1 MAVYS
6 NTTARRYPDDTGA
19 VRSLLADHLV
29 SRVNFVN
36 EIEAMYADGARI
48 FVEVGPGKVL
58 ASLVSKILK
67 DRPHL
72 ALVSNQADK
81 PGLSQLQHLLGQ
93 FIVHGGQVNM
103 DKLYQGRALQILD
116 LDALYEE
123 TNRYGVTATTWL
135 VNGARSISFAEA
147 MTAAPKKAVKPME
160 VTSEMTASKQKT
172 MNEEAPGVAS
182 AGMSADAPPAGSKEY
197 VMIQHQKL
205 MQRLLD
211 MHQSVMTSYMNG
223 LAAGGQ
229 TSLPDQAVAAKEATA
244 PVDDTTGKVPGAGL
258 PAAPE
263 PADDSLSKS
272 DPGDN
277 GGGPSDRETRAALL
291 RIVSERTGYPE
302 DMLDLDLNLEADL
315 GIDSIKRVEIL
326 TRLTEDLFPGG
337 HEESLEQIEEIN
349 LSKTLREI
357 IGHIE
362 KFIDAA
368 GKTGSAEAPATPPE
382 KTDARAAEYDENL
395 LLPRFTLTA
404 VETPIPNSAFA
415 LSQDRITIITDDEG
429 GIARSL
435 QKKLTA
441 AGYPAVILRWGNGQA
456 QPEELIYFLN
466 NHAGQEVKTVVQSIR
481 QQHGR
486 VGGLIHLFP
495 LKKSPSFA
503 DIDLPGWIAR
513 LDYEVTSLFTL
524 LKHLEPDLRQAAL
537 NGGACVMSAVGMGG
551 TFASGVNTNNNKF
564 FPGHGGISG
573 LLKTAAI
580 ELPQV
585 RVKSIDLDPTE
596 SVADIVENLF
606 TEIGV
611 ADDCIEIGYA
621 GKKRMRLDL
630 ADAAL
635 QSRQDNGLRMDS
647 SWVILMTGGAR
658 GITAQIAL
666 DLARKYQPRLILAGR
681 SLPPSAAESD
691 ATAGV
696 EQPEALKK
704 IIIDTMRQQGRDFSL
719 VDVENEYRRLRQER
733 EMRSNIA
740 AMRSAGSEVEYCQ
753 VDVRDEEA
761 FGGLIDDIYERHG
774 NIHAVIHGAGVI
786 EDKLIKDKTLASFD
800 RVLGTKTRSAF
811 ILSKKLRPESL
822 KLLVLFSSVAGRF
835 GNQGQC
841 DYAAANEVINKL
853 AVYLNK
859 QWPGRVVSI
868 NWGPWDQSGM
878 VSDGL
883 RQEFARRG
891 VRLIPPAAGSRF
903 MDTEIKKGQ
912 MGEVELVVGDGPWGA
927 VGKQS
932 QVE

>member
-1 MAVYS
+1 M
-6 NTTARRYPDDTGA
+6 
-19 VRSLLADHLV
+19 
-29 SRVNFVN
+29 
-36 EIEAMYADGARI
+36 
-48 FVEVGPGKVL
+48 GPGKVL
-58 ASLVSKILK
+58 ANLVSKILQ

-72 ALVSNQADK
+72 ALISNQADR
-81 PGLSQLQHLLGQ
+81 PGLSQLQQLLGQ
-93 FIVHGGQVNM
+93 FIVHGGQVNRE
-103 DKLYQGRALQILD
+103 KLYQGRALRPID
-116 LDALYEE
+116 LDALYRE

-135 VNGARSISFAEA
+135 VNGARAIPFTEA
-147 MTAAPKKAVKPME
+147 MTAAPKNTVKPME
-160 VTSEMTASKQKT
+160 VTSDMTTIKHEGSAA
-172 MNEEAPGVAS
+172 EYPGS
-182 AGMSADAPPAGSKEY
+182 ATSGMSAAAPPVTSKEY
-197 VMIQHQKL
+197 VMVQHQKL

-223 LAAGGQ
+223 LAAGS
-229 TSLPDQAVAAKEATA
+229 TTLLPAQAVAAREAA
-244 PVDDTTGKVPGAGL
+244 LPVDATTGTVPQAAL
-258 PAAPE
+258 PAAPK
-263 PADDSLSKS
+263 PAGDSLPKS

-277 GGGPSDRETRAALL
+277 GGMPADRQTKAALL

-326 TRLTEDLFPGG
+326 TRLTEVMFPNG

-357 IGHIE
+357 MGHIE
-362 KFIDAA
+362 KFMAAA
-368 GKTGSAEAPATPPE
+368 GKSGSAEAPAPLPE
-382 KTDARAAEYDENL
+382 KTAAGAARYDENL

-404 VETPIPNSAFA
+404 VDAPIQDSAFA
-415 LSQDRITIITDDEG
+415 LAQDRVTIITDDEG

-435 QKKLTA
+435 QEKLTA
-441 AGYPAVILRWGNGQA
+441 TGYPAVILRWGKGRA
-456 QPEELIYFLN
+456 QSEEPVYFLN
-466 NHAGQEVKTVVQSIR
+466 NLAAEEITTVVQSIR

-495 LKKSPSFA
+495 LKKGPSFA
-503 DIDLPGWIAR
+503 DIDLPGWTAR
-513 LDYEVTSLFTL
+513 LDYEVTSLFLL
-524 LKHLEPDLRQAAL
+524 LKHLEPDLRQAAQ
-537 NGGACVMSAVGMGG
+537 NGGAVVMSAVDMGG
-551 TFASGVNTNNNKF
+551 TFASGVNTNNNNF

-580 ELPQV
+580 EMPPV
-585 RVKSIDLDPTE
+585 RVKSIDLDPAE
-596 SVADIVENLF
+596 SAADIAEKLF

-611 ADDCIEIGYA
+611 ADHCLEIGYA

-630 ADAAL
+630 VAAAL

-666 DLARKYQPRLILAGR
+666 DLARKYQPKLILAGR
-681 SLPPSAAESD
+681 SLPPSAAESA

-704 IIIDTMRQQGRDFSL
+704 IIIDTMRQQGENFSL
-719 VDVENEYRRLRQER
+719 VDVENEYRRLRRER

-740 AMRSAGSEVEYCQ
+740 AMRRAGSEVEYCQ

-800 RVLGTKTRSAF
+800 RVLGTKTQSAF

-841 DYAAANEVINKL
+841 DYAAANEVMNKL

-859 QWPGRVVSI
+859 RWPGRVVSI

-891 VRLIPPAAGSRF
+891 VRLIPPAAGSLF
-903 MDTEIKKGQ
+903 M
-912 MGEVELVVGDGPWGA
+912 
-927 VGKQS
+927 
-932 QVE
+932 